1 MKIGKKTDGF
11 TEYFPRS
18 RYKSRAEHAS
28 RPFRLDPLFIKKIP
42 VWKRTFDIVGSLCAL
57 VLLLPLFLIVGIYI
71 KTVSPGTIFFKQKR
85 VGCGG
90 TSFNLYK
97 FRTMKLNAD
106 ASIHKQ
112 YLRKLINS
120 SKNSRDTG
128 DPMVKLL
135 KDQRIIPFGGFIR
148 ASGLDELPQ
157 LINVLVG
164 HMSLVGPR
172 PPIFY
177 EVEQYKLWHKGRF
190 DVIPGLTGLWQI
202 SGKNK
207 LGFNEMI
214 RLDIQYAK
222 KCSFLLD
229 LKILLKTPYT
239 IYQQLNGMNKDRN

>member
-1 MKIGKKTDGF
+1 MEIGKKTDGF
-11 TEYFPRS
+11 TDYWPWG
-18 RYKSRAEHAS
+18 RYKSRADHAS
-28 RPFRLDPLFIKKIP
+28 QPLRLDPIFIKKIP
-42 VWKRTFDIVGSLCAL
+42 VWKRAFDIVGSLCAL

-71 KTVSPGTIFFKQKR
+71 KTVSPGPIFFKQKR

-90 TSFNLYK
+90 TSFELYK
-97 FRTMKLNAD
+97 FRTMKVNAD
-106 ASIHKQ
+106 ASIHQQ
-112 YLRKLINS
+112 YLTELINS
-120 SKNSRDTG
+120 SKNGKNPG
-128 DPMVKLL
+128 DPMKKLL
-135 KDQRIIPFGGFIR
+135 KDPRIIPFGGFIR

-172 PPIFY
+172 PSIFY
-177 EVEQYKLWHKGRF
+177 EVEHYRLWHKGRF

-239 IYQQLNGMNKDRN
+239 VYQQLNEMKKGRN